1 MYSMPM
7 YAVPKPSSVN
17 FRLVTDQSCGKYS
30 LNSMIQHN
38 LVTGYPLDN
47 LVHFGKMLMDLEK
60 REPGKRRVAWKSD
73 IAEAYQVIPMH
84 LHWQIKQVC

>member
-1 MYSMPM
+1 MLI
-7 YAVPKPSSVN
+7 YAVPKLTTIN

-30 LNSMIQHN
+30 LNSMIQHEQ
-38 LVTGYPLDN
+38 VTGYPLDN

-73 IAEAYQVIPMH
+73 IAEIGRAHV
-84 LHWQIKQVC
+84 